1 VIWSPDEVL
10 TAVRSRLGLGVN
22 DSGWTF
28 ERADLDGEKVLVIFH
43 VDDGRRF
50 GVHYDL
56 AEVPM
61 GNNTGLLCDT
71 PEDRA
76 DEIDLTMDEQ
86 ILTGGVARAER
97 TVRADGLTVLSW
109 VW

>member
-10 TAVRSRLGLGVN
+10 AAVRTRLSFNG
-22 DSGWTF
+22 SGWTF
-28 ERADLDGEKVLVIFH
+28 ERADLDGDKVLVIFN

-61 GNNTGLLCDT
+61 GNNTGLPCET
-71 PEDRA
+71 PDAWA

-86 ILTGGVARAER
+86 VATGGVARAER